1 MRRIALVV
9 GLLLVIAS
17 AVSLVSGFD
26 LLSERCPIFRRGWLA
41 ANQIMSE
48 PLIWLMTLIALIVG
62 ILAMWWGCHRWS
74 LEFVCTRLHGADLK
88 ASRPDAKDGT
98 SAFIALA
105 TFALAQGGALT
116 VVARGEGR
124 TAIVL
129 WIYGVSV
136 LFTIVWIVCLL
147 RMTDPAD
154 RAARAFSDT
163 SVTYGR
169 FALWWTAFV
178 ALIMVFLGAN
188 QLLPNQTYR
197 VAYPAGPIQMN
208 PPMLVET
215 AGAAVVDCALC
226 RMRSKLQVG
235 NRC

>member
-98 SAFIALA
+98 SAFIC
-105 TFALAQGGALT
+105 
-116 VVARGEGR
+116 ARYVR
-124 TAIVL
+124 TCPRRSPNRRRARRRPHSHRSLDL
-129 WIYGVSV
+129 WRFSLVYD
-136 LFTIVWIVCLL
+136 CLDRL
-147 RMTDPAD
+147 PAPHD
-154 RAARAFSDT
+154 RSR
-163 SVTYGR
+163 R
-169 FALWWTAFV
+169 
-178 ALIMVFLGAN
+178 
-188 QLLPNQTYR
+188 
-197 VAYPAGPIQMN
+197 
-208 PPMLVET
+208 
-215 AGAAVVDCALC
+215 
-226 RMRSKLQVG
+226 
-235 NRC
+235 